1 MTRCVGEVYTDGHLM
16 IRTFLAS
23 PDSENRLA
31 SMSQDAGRRAA
42 EQSLAKNWI
51 VTSWPVA

>member
-1 MTRCVGEVYTDGHLM
+1 M